1 MEHSTEFELVGT
13 VSAIAETQT
22 RANATFREV
31 VLDCGYEFKN
41 QHRDNPV
48 AITLTGDKCA
58 LADPLDPGDVVQVE
72 GRIGGRR
79 WEVDGRSGFS
89 TRLYAAK
96 IKVLEAAPAATDAPA
111 PDETPEDEPMPF

>member
-13 VSAIAETQT
+13 VSAIAETQS
-22 RANATFREV
+22 RGNATFREV
-31 VLDCGYEFKN
+31 VLDCGYSYKN

-48 AITLTGDKCA
+48 AITLTGDKCG
-58 LADPLDPGDVVQVE
+58 LADPLDPGDVVQIE
-72 GRIGGRR
+72 GRIGGRK

-96 IKVLEAAPAATDAPA
+96 IKVLEAAPAATCAPA
-111 PDETPEDEPMPF
+111 PEAAEDEPMPF